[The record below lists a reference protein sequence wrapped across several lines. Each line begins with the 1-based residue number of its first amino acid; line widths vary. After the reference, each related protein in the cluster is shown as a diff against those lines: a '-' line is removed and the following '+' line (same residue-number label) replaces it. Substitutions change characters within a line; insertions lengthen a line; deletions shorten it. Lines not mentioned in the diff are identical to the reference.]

1 MSEKES
7 ELTYY
12 FEGPLSFSS
21 MAAQAFLHFGFV
33 HQKKE
38 NARWMLS
45 VKGEEGAYDAAVTR
59 EEKTVARRCVKNR
72 RETAHFL
79 MDALSEILHRPLGM
93 WGYLLGMRP
102 TKALY
107 PFLQKGDQW
116 KAAADQFLRE
126 EKVESS
132 VRTLLLD
139 TASALQPYLHSKGT
153 ASFYMHVPFCPSHC
167 VYCSFPSAIL
177 HSGRG
182 LDVYAEAL
190 AQDTAAAGDLI
201 RSQDLN
207 VESVYMGGGT
217 PTILTSAQM
226 DTVLS
231 AMDRHVPME
240 GVRERTVEAGRPD
253 TISEAMLK
261 VLSAHGIDRISL
273 NPQTMQDR
281 ILRRISRFHSA
292 DSVLSVYDLVRR
304 FPFRTVNMDFI
315 CGLPEQ
321 TAEDM
326 EENLRVICQLLPEN
340 VTIHTLAVKRG
351 SPFYGREA
359 EFQLPSAESVETML
373 NMAND
378 TLRALGYHPYYLY
391 RQKYMTDDFANIGW
405 ALPGHDSVYN
415 MQMIGEHQHVVSA
428 GAGSVSKAVLPDG
441 HRLRKLYM
449 PREEAAYLERLPM
462 LIQERAALFV

>member
-1 MSEKES
+1 MPEKES
-7 ELTYY
+7 ELTYF
-12 FEGPLSFSS
+12 FEGPLSFTS
-21 MAAQAFLHFGFV
+21 MAAQAFLHFGFI

-38 NARWMLS
+38 TAHWILS
-45 VKGEEGAYDAAVTR
+45 VVGQEGSYEAVLYREGQPAA
-59 EEKTVARRCVKNR
+59 AQCVKNR

-79 MDALSEILHRPLGM
+79 MDALSNISQKPLGP

-107 PFLQKGDQW
+107 PFLQKGGQW
-116 KAAADQFLRE
+116 REAADHFLRE
-126 EKVESS
+126 EKVEASL
-132 VRTLLLD
+132 RTLLLD
-139 TASALQPYLHSKGT
+139 AAACLAPYLHTEGT

-177 HSGRG
+177 HPGRG
-182 LDVYAEAL
+182 LDVFAEAL
-190 AQDTAAAGDLI
+190 AEDTAGAGDLL
-201 RSQDLN
+201 RSRNLK
-207 VESVYMGGGT
+207 VESIYMGGGT
-217 PTILTSAQM
+217 PTILTPAQM
-226 DTVLS
+226 DTVLT
-231 AMDRHVPME
+231 AMDSHVPME
-240 GVRERTVEAGRPD
+240 GILEKTVEAGRPD

-281 ILRRISRFHSA
+281 ILRRISRFHSSA
-292 DSVLSVYDLVRR
+292 SVLSVYDMVRR
-304 FPFRTVNMDFI
+304 YPFRTVNMDFI

-321 TAEDM
+321 TAGDM

-373 NMAND
+373 KMAND